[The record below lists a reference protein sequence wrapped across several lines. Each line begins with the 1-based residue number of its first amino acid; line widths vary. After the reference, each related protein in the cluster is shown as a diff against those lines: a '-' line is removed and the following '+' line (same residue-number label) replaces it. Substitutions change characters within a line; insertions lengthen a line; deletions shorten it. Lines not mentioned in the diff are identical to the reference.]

1 MTARK
6 LLTMVLVLVLCLS
19 IAACSS
25 NTRTSNEITTTSAGT
40 TGGNSGTET
49 SNETAA
55 IPADTTKDLTM
66 PQNFNKKNINWI
78 VPAAAGS
85 AIDLPTR
92 NLIDAAGDSLGAN
105 VVVENLAGASQTIG
119 AAEFSIREAS
129 GHNIITMANACYFT
143 QPLMNDLTYDISN
156 WRPICKLAN
165 PSYCVVAV
173 KAGSELADVDAW
185 IEKLQSGDFTY
196 GYANAASIGHLAALQ
211 ILDTFHAG
219 EGSSIIY
226 NGSPE
231 LTAAVLSGEI
241 DFAVMEDS
249 VLLSYVQ
256 SGEMVPV
263 MACANEQHSLF
274 TDAAFIGQYDDQ
286 FVPICGVKC
295 VAVLKDTPEDEVQW
309 VKEQLNAAIASNAY
323 QEFLVSAGYGE
334 MEVMSEEDLAAW
346 LAESLA
352 VTEEVMKNAGLVG

>member
-1 MTARK
+1 MSTKK
-6 LLTMVLVLVLCLS
+6 LLALLLALTLCLS
-19 IAACSS
+19 LAAC
-25 NTRTSNEITTTSAGT
+25 
-40 TGGNSGTET
+40 GGKTEAPPET
-49 SNETAA
+49 KAVETAA
-55 IPADTTKDLTM
+55 PTQAVTEAPAPTEAVLAM
-66 PQNFNKKNINWI
+66 PAGFDKSNISWI

-92 NLIDAAGDSLGAN
+92 SLIDAAGDSLGAN
-105 VVVENLAGASQTIG
+105 FVVENLAGASQTIG
-119 AAEFSIREAS
+119 AAEFSIREAT
-129 GHNIITMANACYFT
+129 GHNLITMANACYFT
-143 QPLMNDLTYDISN
+143 QPLMNELTYDIHN

-173 KAGSELADVDAW
+173 KSGSPLADTDAW
-185 IEKLQSGDFTY
+185 IEKIQSGNFTY

-211 ILDTFHAG
+211 ILDSLDAG
-219 EGSSIIY
+219 EGTAIIY

-256 SGEMVPV
+256 NGEMDAV
-263 MACANEQHSLF
+263 MACTNEPHVLF
-274 TDAAFIGQYDDQ
+274 PDAGYIGQHADG

-295 VAVLKDTPEDEVQW
+295 VAVLKDTPEEEVQW
-309 VKEQLNAAIASNAY
+309 VKEQLNAAIASDAY

-334 MEVMSEEDLAAW
+334 MEVMEEEDLAAW

-352 VTEEVMKNAGLVG
+352 VTEEVMKNAGLIS

>member
-1 MTARK
+1 MTAKK
-6 LLTMVLVLVLCLS
+6 LLAIILALVLCLS
-19 IAACSS
+19 IAACGS
-25 NTRTSNEITTTSAGT
+25 TTGTSNDPTTTPT
-40 TGGNSGTET
+40 DTEGGV
-49 SNETAA
+49 
-55 IPADTTKDLTM
+55 TM
-66 PQNFNKKNINWI
+66 PNNFNKKNINWI

-92 NLIDAAGDSLGAN
+92 SLIDAAGDSLGAN

-119 AAEFSIREAS
+119 AAEFSVREAT

-143 QPLMNDLTYDISN
+143 QPLMNDLTYDISD
-156 WRPICKLAN
+156 WRPICKLTN

-173 KAGSELADVDAW
+173 KAGSELADAGAW

-211 ILDTFHAG
+211 MLDAFDAG
-219 EGSSIIY
+219 KGSAIIY

-256 SGEMVPV
+256 SGEMAPV
-263 MACANEQHSLF
+263 MACSNEQHSLF
-274 TDAAFIGQYDDQ
+274 TDTAYIGQYDDK

-295 VAVLKDTPEDEVQW
+295 VAVLKDTPEEEVQW
-309 VKEQLNAAIASNAY
+309 IKAQLNAAIASDAY
-323 QEFLVSAGYGE
+323 QNFLVSAGYGE
-334 MEVMSEEDLAAW
+334 MEVMSEEDLATW
-346 LAESLA
+346 LADSLA
-352 VTEEVMKNAGLVG
+352 VTKEVMKNAGLVG